1 MTRNPHYHREW
12 TNKELEQDPQG
23 YLAAQAAYN
32 ENREAERRRG
42 LEEADRQDFE
52 HQFVAA
58 GGTKSESD
66 KEWQRHKNE
75 MAAQAA
81 RRADTEAA
89 EQSRRQI
96 RSRL

>member
-1 MTRNPHYHREW
+1 MTRNPHDHREW

-52 HQFVAA
+52 RPFVAA

-66 KEWQRHKNE
+66 KEWPPRPPGVPTQRP
-75 MAAQAA
+75 
-81 RRADTEAA
+81 
-89 EQSRRQI
+89 QSRAGAR
-96 RSRL
+96 

>member
-1 MTRNPHYHREW
+1 MSRNASDHREW
-12 TNKELEQDPQG
+12 TNKEVEQDPQG
-23 YLAAQAAYN
+23 YLAAQKTYN
-32 ENREAERRRG
+32 ENMEAERRRG

-52 HQFVAA
+52 RQFIAA
-58 GGTKSESD
+58 GGMKSESD

-75 MAAQAA
+75 TAAQAA

-89 EQSRRQI
+89 QASRRQI